1 MSRLPQGRRTER
13 VALNAL
19 STLLESHDHIV
30 HRIDGG
36 NDFGEDFEI
45 EFTED
50 GERTGDTIRIQVKGG
65 TSHRSARGYRV
76 SIGGHER
83 DWADGNVP
91 VVCVVH
97 DPEAGKLFWANA
109 TADIRAARR
118 ARQPIKSIEIGLDA
132 VLDNLT
138 LGTVVRGLRKFL
150 SIYHGNRIIEARL
163 AEMAGIEL
171 DPQDWIQHFVN
182 EYGEDAIFWQ
192 RPGESFARLLHADLD
207 WKPREIRPEMLHFDT
222 IRDVM
227 ESHGDYELLRGVQ
240 IPTGM
245 QILKIATVG
254 GIILNEPEAYWLA
267 ACFGA
272 SEWMRG
278 QR

>member
-36 NDFGEDFEI
+36 NDFGEDLEV

-97 DPEAGKLFWANA
+97 DPEVGKLFWANA

-118 ARQPIKSIEIGLDA
+118 ARQSIKSIEIGLDA

-138 LGTVVRGLRKFL
+138 LETVVRGLRKFL
-150 SIYHGNRIIEARL
+150 NIYHGNRTIEARL
-163 AEMAGIEL
+163 AEMADIEL

-182 EYGEDAIFWQ
+182 EHGEDAIFWQ
-192 RPGESFARLLHADLD
+192 RPGEAFARLLHADLD
-207 WKPREIRPEMLHFDT
+207 WESREITPEMLHFDT
-222 IRDVM
+222 IRDFM
-227 ESHGDYELLRGVQ
+227 EAHGDHELLRGVQ
-240 IPTGM
+240 IPEGM
-245 QILKIATVG
+245 QIPKIATVG
-254 GIILNEPEAYWLA
+254 GVILNEPEAYWLA